1 MKGIQEFDAR
11 RRTWLK
17 NSAMAATAGIA
28 AIEILPGTA
37 AQAGETRH
45 TGKTTANMHAGGA
58 VPVEKLEHI
67 RPKLLPPP
75 FVMEHEQAT
84 RAAPRVVE
92 FTMTIEEKE
101 VVIDEENG
109 TTLQAMTF
117 NGSMPGPTMVVHEGD
132 YLQLTLINPATNTQ
146 QHNIDFHASTG
157 ALGGGE
163 LTHVNPGEQVT
174 LRFKATRSGTFVY
187 HCAPPNMVPWHVV
200 SGMSGVVMVL
210 PRDGLKDE
218 NGHPLRYDR
227 VYTVGEF
234 DLYIPKDEN
243 GNYKKYGTALEG
255 YGDMTA
261 VMNGLIPTHVVFN
274 GKVGA
279 LTGANAM
286 KAKVGETVLI
296 IHSSANRD
304 TRPHM
309 IGGHG
314 DYVWELGKFSNPPA
328 LNLETWFIRGG
339 SAGAALYTFRQPGVY
354 AYLNHNLIEAFNLGA
369 AGHFKVEGN
378 WDDDLMKQISAPGP
392 IRA

>member
-1 MKGIQEFDAR
+1 MKRITEFDAG
-11 RRTWLK
+11 RRTWLR
-17 NSAMAATAGIA
+17 NGALAATVGVA
-28 AIEILPGTA
+28 AAEFLPA
-37 AQAGETRH
+37 SVAQARPAGEPRAQGARATP
-45 TGKTTANMHAGGA
+45 AA

-67 RPKLLPPP
+67 RPKLLTPP

-84 RAAPRVVE
+84 KAPPRVVE
-92 FTMTIEEKE
+92 FTMTIEEKQ
-101 VVIDEENG
+101 VVVDAENDAV
-109 TTLQAMTF
+109 LHAMTF

-146 QHNIDFHASTG
+146 EHNIDFHASTG

-163 LTHVNPGEQVT
+163 LTKIKPGEQVT
-174 LRFKATRSGTFVY
+174 LRFKATRSGTFIY

-210 PRDGLKDE
+210 PRDGLRDE
-218 NGHPLRYDR
+218 RGRPLHYDR

-234 DLYIPKDEN
+234 DLYLPKDEN
-243 GNYKKYGTALEG
+243 GKYKKYETTLESF
-255 YGDMTA
+255 GDTTE
-261 VMNGLIPTHVVFN
+261 VMKGLIPSYVVFN

-286 KAKVGETVLI
+286 TAKVGETVLI

-304 TRPHM
+304 TRPHL

-314 DYVWELGKFSNPPA
+314 DYVWEAGKFANPPER
-328 LNLETWFIRGG
+328 NLETWFIRGG
-339 SAGAALYTFRQPGVY
+339 SAGAALYTFLQPGIY
-354 AYLNHNLIEAFNLGA
+354 AYLNHNLIEAFDLGA

-378 WDDDLMKQISAPGP
+378 WNDDLMKQIEAPGP
-392 IRA
+392 IKA